1 MKRRQFLATACA
13 TGLAAASMQT
23 AQAQSS
29 SGKSHFL
36 DLRMIT
42 TPNAQRLEA
51 MVKHNSEVVIP
62 TMNKSGISPV
72 GLFIADSVLNAKED
86 GFTANYDK
94 KYDDMLFAVIP
105 HSTFDS
111 TQELAEKMRSDSTYR
126 EASAALAQ
134 GTSSKDPMFT
144 AHERILLR
152 CFSEFP
158 TVKVPSLTPN
168 RFLQLRIYRSH
179 NFERSRAKINQ
190 IVKRGGAL
198 DLFHEC
204 GFKSVF
210 FATTLYGAF
219 MPSFAYM
226 FSFESEEEKSDAW
239 AKFVAHP
246 TWQKLAADPA
256 YADTVTEI
264 INIYLKPCKGS
275 QI

>member
-1 MKRRQFLATACA
+1 
-13 TGLAAASMQT
+13 MQT
-23 AQAQSS
+23 AQAQSP
-29 SGKSHFL
+29 SGKPHFL
-36 DLRMIT
+36 ELRMFT
-42 TPNAQRLEA
+42 APNAQRLEA
-51 MVKHNSEVVIP
+51 MVKHNGEVVVPIE
-62 TMNKSGISPV
+62 NKDGISPV
-72 GLFIADSVLNAKED
+72 GLFTADSALNAKEA
-86 GFTANYDK
+86 GYDK
-94 KYDDMLFAVIP
+94 KYDSVLFSMTP

-111 TQELAEKMRSDSTYR
+111 TLELAEKKRNDAAYR
-126 EASAALAQ
+126 EASAAFAQ

-144 AHERILLR
+144 AYERMLLH
-152 CFSEFP
+152 CFPEFP
-158 TVKVPSLTPN
+158 TVKVPSLASN

-190 IVKRGGAL
+190 IVKQGGAL

-226 FSFESEEEKSDAW
+226 FSFESEAEKNDAW

-246 TWQKLAADPA
+246 TWQKLAGDPA